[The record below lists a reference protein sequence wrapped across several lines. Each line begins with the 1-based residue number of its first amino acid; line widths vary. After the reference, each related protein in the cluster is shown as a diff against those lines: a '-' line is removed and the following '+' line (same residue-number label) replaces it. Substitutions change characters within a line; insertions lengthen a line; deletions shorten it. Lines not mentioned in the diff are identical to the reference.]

1 MSQVLLLLVT
11 DTVAKKCRYT
21 IENIRPYPTTKH
33 DVVEVKYE
41 TSDNPKGY
49 ISVYQYLLNGE
60 LIMLD
65 KEDGYI
71 LWSSLWKVNVATM
84 LKMEPDIGEVVRT
97 VKHGL
102 TQIRGTW
109 MPYEVVLSLAL
120 RAGWSVKE
128 ELVPLF
134 GPGFVTKCLRP
145 IQPNYRKDIYPGDRR
160 RYDPR
165 CYDHKG
171 SKRQRDMFV
180 YVRFEQKAYG
190 RLSARSSCDAAAAQP
205 YSVKSQV
212 EESVNLSKDGHFRR
226 RRNEAQ
232 VIQDTRSHQSSFPV
246 SRSQN
251 EMLLSIATRPSIQN
265 HIDPNMDVV
274 ARTSYSSCSTAV
286 MLPPISTFNDLRHFD
301 LVDAAAVLYRLTRCE
316 DE

>member
-1 MSQVLLLLVT
+1 
-11 DTVAKKCRYT
+11 
-21 IENIRPYPTTKH
+21 IRPYPTTKH

-109 MPYEVVLSLAL
+109 MPYEVRERFWLM
-120 RAGWSVKE
+120 AGWSVKE

-134 GPGFVTKCLRP
+134 G
-145 IQPNYRKDIYPGDRR
+145 
-160 RYDPR
+160 
-165 CYDHKG
+165 
-171 SKRQRDMFV
+171 
-180 YVRFEQKAYG
+180 
-190 RLSARSSCDAAAAQP
+190 
-205 YSVKSQV
+205 
-212 EESVNLSKDGHFRR
+212 
-226 RRNEAQ
+226 
-232 VIQDTRSHQSSFPV
+232 
-246 SRSQN
+246 
-251 EMLLSIATRPSIQN
+251 
-265 HIDPNMDVV
+265 
-274 ARTSYSSCSTAV
+274 
-286 MLPPISTFNDLRHFD
+286 
-301 LVDAAAVLYRLTRCE
+301 
-316 DE
+316 